1 MRAHGNVAQA
11 VPLLDRAL
19 RIRERSLGP
28 EHRDVAQTL
37 ADLAATLSQLGRTD
51 HAQELALRA
60 LGIWERTDAPD
71 APDFAT
77 ALALYTNLQA
87 ARGDPATARRY
98 FNAHLPSGRRSLVRR
113 IQLTPTRNPT
123 CDRIARLGHVA
134 SAVQIARAGEDTG
147 REHLRLMVRSLPE
160 RESLNYAVSRPK
172 ALDLILSLV
181 RTVPGTTATALDAVI
196 RSRALVLD
204 EIVSRIQSASAPSAD
219 LANLRTQLLAAR
231 QRYANLVVRGPQDQA
246 TEGYSALIDEARE
259 AKEAAERTLAER
271 GARVFAPNCRTNAPG
286 STIYDARCPPVAR
299 SCHSSAIAIPDSR
312 LQRPVMHNQAQT
324 FPRTWPL

>member
-1 MRAHGNVAQA
+1 MHPTHLISRPRWHCTQTCRQHGVIPQ
-11 VPLLDRAL
+11 P
-19 RIRERSLGP
+19 
-28 EHRDVAQTL
+28 H
-37 ADLAATLSQLGRTD
+37 
-51 HAQELALRA
+51 
-60 LGIWERTDAPD
+60 
-71 APDFAT
+71 
-77 ALALYTNLQA
+77 
-87 ARGDPATARRY
+87 GDIS
-98 FNAHLPSGRRSLVRR
+98 NAHLPSGRRSLVRR
-113 IQLTPTRNPT
+113 IQLTPTRKS
-123 CDRIARLGHVA
+123 DLRSSVARLGHVA

-196 RSRALVLD
+196 AQSGACARRNRVENSISLGTFGRPRQPANAVAGRATALRQSRSSRAPRPSHGRLLGTHRRSKGG
-204 EIVSRIQSASAPSAD
+204 EGSSRTYTGRAWC
-219 LANLRTQLLAAR
+219 
-231 QRYANLVVRGPQDQA
+231 
-246 TEGYSALIDEARE
+246 
-259 AKEAAERTLAER
+259 
-271 GARVFAPNCRTNAPG
+271 RVFAPNCRTNAPG